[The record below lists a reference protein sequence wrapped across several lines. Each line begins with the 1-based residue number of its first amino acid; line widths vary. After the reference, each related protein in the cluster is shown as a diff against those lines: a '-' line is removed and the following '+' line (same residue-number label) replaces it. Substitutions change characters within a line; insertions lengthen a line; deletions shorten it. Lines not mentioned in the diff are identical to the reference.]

1 MKKTVKYC
9 GWLRVQLQTDFSL
22 RGVPYSCFTF
32 AFAVRWLLRCLHL
45 CATGNTHNAVTG
57 LSGAL
62 ILCSLAYYKQAG
74 SVFPQPTR
82 GRIGCA
88 ARAETD
94 HCLANPH
101 SSLGRAQQVFATW
114 MRCFVLSAGFL
125 CSRQRNTKVIFNK
138 GVLAIAT
145 LKRSIWP
152 VWSKFKHFMIWQRQC
167 WKDFW

>member
-45 CATGNTHNAVTG
+45 CATGNTHNAVTS

-62 ILCSLAYYKQAG
+62 ILCSLAWQTG

-94 HCLANPH
+94 HCLANPR
-101 SSLGRAQQVFATW
+101 SSPGWAQQVFATW

-152 VWSKFKHFMIWQRQC
+152 VCLCHIIKCLNLDQC

>member
-114 MRCFVLSAGFL
+114 MCCFVLSAGFL